1 MKNKIKKYCCPSDVY
16 NTEQIPKENNK
27 PNQSLEARRLNFYAR
42 SGNQDFG
49 TIPGIPEAVF
59 SCSAEKNKNDV
70 CTELTDVS
78 NFVSSSK
85 TKTSTNANSWSFDK
99 EWMTKTLKSMNF
111 KDIKIA
117 ISERFLHL
125 RMKNPLPMM
134 RELYSTLLEAS
145 SKVMKGKQEN
155 TRKETDAEVEVLTQT
170 CTCATQYIQISDKTC
185 SCMKVDKNLIKEF
198 GDTANIEEYST
209 DITESSVT
217 LSTIS
222 LTDETK
228 TDTTECNRVAIDFE
242 VSPRRGKPKRN
253 VRKIKVE
260 FITKA
265 NQGTATD
272 KAKLCDVS
280 TITSDWWS
288 PLVDRKHGKVHL
300 SSGEMYKSIEHS
312 GLYSDRSVSADGKIV
327 TFKSRAQMIPPDKG
341 DILSPS
347 RYLLES
353 QKYYN
358 ELFSPNSN
366 IRSYPMTGKEKQ
378 GQLKG

>member
-1 MKNKIKKYCCPSDVY
+1 
-16 NTEQIPKENNK
+16 
-27 PNQSLEARRLNFYAR
+27 
-42 SGNQDFG
+42 
-49 TIPGIPEAVF
+49 
-59 SCSAEKNKNDV
+59 
-70 CTELTDVS
+70 
-78 NFVSSSK
+78 
-85 TKTSTNANSWSFDK
+85 
-99 EWMTKTLKSMNF
+99 
-111 KDIKIA
+111 
-117 ISERFLHL
+117 
-125 RMKNPLPMM
+125 MKNPLPMM

-327 TFKSRAQMIPPDKG
+327 TFKSRAQMIPPGKG
-341 DILSPS
+341 IIWLPV
-347 RYLLES
+347 
-353 QKYYN
+353 YN
-358 ELFSPNSN
+358 S
-366 IRSYPMTGKEKQ
+366 
-378 GQLKG
+378 